1 MNIDR
6 YILPHLWLLILGCD
20 KLLVITCNDTFKLLD
35 NNGYLFLDV
44 MTSEEHK
51 KINFQC
57 ALRSRSRN

>member
-6 YILPHLWLLILGCD
+6 YILLHLWLLILGCD
-20 KLLVITCNDTFKLLD
+20 KLLVIKCNDTFKLLD

-44 MTSEEHK
+44 MISEEHK